1 MKLRRFKL
9 LSVLLCV
16 CLVIPVFSVGTFPI
30 ANAAGYTEK
39 EITATN
45 TYESMTP
52 IASATLEEENG
63 VYSIANADDWDALVA
78 KNSDFAGKTI
88 VLTADLDLTG
98 KTSLPALAGKLDG
111 NGKKV
116 TGLST
121 ALIAS
126 LSDGAEVMNL
136 TVGGANVTSAASEN
150 TAVIAGEAV
159 AATQI
164 KITNVAVKNA
174 DISGAGATFAGIVGL
189 HSGAGKLTLTNCTV
203 SGAITSA
210 TTATEIWMAG
220 MVAKAATAGSTVE
233 LYNCKNSAS
242 LTTTVAKNSYF
253 GGMVGSGYIVTA
265 EGCVNDGSI
274 TNATG
279 GYHLRAA
286 GMLGYAMKGAISFTD
301 CVNNGDIT
309 DNRDNVHN
317 NFVGGMLG
325 QVQDNST
332 TVTLLRCKNTGDLM
346 GSDAA
351 TSGKTGGMIAYNC
364 GGDATLTDCVNE
376 GKINGRWA
384 AGGMVA
390 DTRRNITMTNC
401 VNSGEVISC
410 GTPGT
415 ADTGEAGGLVGYGND
430 SSKTVSFVNCANSG
444 NVTGLYCAGGMFGFS
459 KEITTN
465 VTGSV
470 NTGDITSTMHGAGG
484 IVGYVR
490 HIANIDGC
498 VNMGNIYTNTDK
510 TTGNVVAKGAEGN
523 NNMSAGGILGWAYLT
538 VDTPTIVKNCVNLGE
553 VFAPTGAGGICGLI
567 NSSKVTSTVENC
579 VSFGDITVGFNCA
592 VIVGRCAGSI
602 EIKNCAGDGVLDY
615 QYDSGTNK
623 GVIVGCKGNETYAG
637 CTVTA
642 TIDGIRTLSVNGTE
656 SAAADNAAL
665 ITALGI
671 TSVDT
676 QVKADKTSA
685 IFVAGINSL
694 EGLSA
699 TGFEVFKINAD
710 GKLSNVLTKTSEK
723 IYTSLNGYDENGTSA
738 SVAASE
744 YEVAYM
750 TAMEIYNIP
759 TDETVT
765 YVYRPFAVAED
776 GETVIYGTTSYL
788 TFEAVA
794 Q

>member
-136 TVGGANVTSAASEN
+136 IVEGAKVTSVADEN
-150 TAVIAGEAV
+150 TAIIAGEAA
-159 AATQI
+159 AATSI
-164 KITNVAVKNA
+164 KVTNVAVKNA
-174 DISGAGATFAGIVGL
+174 DISGLGTTFAGIVGA
-189 HSGAGKLTLTNCTV
+189 HTGAGKLTLTNCTV
-203 SGAITSA
+203 SGTVKGSA
-210 TTATEIWMAG
+210 TDTEMWIGG
-220 MVAKAATAGSTVE
+220 MVGKVATASASAE
-233 LYNCKNSAS
+233 FYNCKNSAVLS
-242 LTTTVAKNSYF
+242 ITTAKNSYL
-253 GGMVGSGYIVTA
+253 GGMLGAGYTIKA
-265 EGCVNDGSI
+265 DGCVNDGDMS
-274 TNATG
+274 NVEG
-279 GYHLRAA
+279 SYHARIA
-286 GMLGYAMKGAISFTD
+286 GMLGYLQANGSATLTD
-301 CVNNGDIT
+301 CVNNGDLT
-309 DNRDNVHN
+309 SNMSAGYNC
-317 NFVGGMLG
+317 FVGGMLG
-325 QVQDNST
+325 QLAGNGTIS
-332 TVTLLRCKNTGDLM
+332 LSGCKNTGDIT
-346 GSDAA
+346 AA
-351 TSGKTGGMIAYNC
+351 AKATNGKCAGMISYNC
-364 GGDATLTDCVNE
+364 AGDTTITDCVNE
-376 GKINGRWA
+376 GDIYGYYA
-384 AGGMVA
+384 ASGIVA
-390 DTRRNITMTNC
+390 DNRRNLTIINC
-401 VNSGEVISC
+401 VNEGNVSGVGKSDQGGVGGIVGYISDKTKTLNVTDCRNSGDVTGEYCTGGILGWTKDMTANVTTSFNSGE
-410 GTPGT
+410 
-415 ADTGEAGGLVGYGND
+415 
-430 SSKTVSFVNCANSG
+430 
-444 NVTGLYCAGGMFGFS
+444 
-459 KEITTN
+459 
-465 VTGSV
+465 
-470 NTGDITSTMHGAGG
+470 ITSTMHGAGG
-484 IVGYVR
+484 IIGFVR
-490 HIANIDGC
+490 YIANIDGC
-498 VNMGNIYTNTDK
+498 VNTGNIYCNTNK
-510 TTGNVVAKGAEGN
+510 ETGAVAASNTSGVG
-523 NNMSAGGILGWAYLT
+523 NMSAGGILGWAYLDNT
-538 VDTPTIVKNCVNLGE
+538 TPTTVKNSINLGN
-553 VFAPTGAGGICGLI
+553 VSAPTGAGGISGLI
-567 NSSKVTSTVENC
+567 NSSKATSTVDYC
-579 VSFGDITVGFNCA
+579 ASFGNITVGNNCA
-592 VIVGRCAGSI
+592 VIVGRVANSVAI
-602 EIKNCAGDGVLDY
+602 SNCTGDGVLDY
-615 QYDSGTNK
+615 QYTSGTNK
-623 GVIVGCKGNETYAG
+623 GVLVGCKGKETYTS
-637 CTVTA
+637 CTATA
-642 TIDGIRTLSVNGTE
+642 TIDGVKTLSVDGAE

-665 ITALGI
+665 IEALKI
-671 TSVDT
+671 ASVDT
-676 QVKADKTSA
+676 QMSADKTTA
-685 IFVAGINSL
+685 LFIAGVNDL

-699 TGFEVFKINAD
+699 TGFEVLKVD
-710 GKLSNVLTKTSEK
+710 GEGRISNILTKTSEK

-788 TFEAVA
+788 TFEAVT